1 MVDDDDAR
9 VNMSPEELLA
19 PPGPRRSSYTPP
31 ANDAASLEAAA
42 NVFNDDAIAAA
53 MAAELAKIA
62 SGPIPI
68 VPAAYRMPAPTPVTP
83 PSAPSPAEPVQ
94 PVVDTPLT
102 EPVAPVTPAAV
113 AESTAFEAPES
124 ETPIPSYL
132 GAPAP
137 TVPPADAP
145 PPPGYEDS
153 ARYLPPTTVPSVDDG
168 DQRPQRQSLDDEE
181 LLSTF
186 HEESPVTGTL
196 SVIEQLQAQL
206 DLREREAREYSAW
219 ESSMLAL
226 GTPDALAAVE
236 RAQSDLASGSFS
248 APEPPAEPDS
258 PFAPRPEQTESVAWQ
273 PAPPADEP
281 SLEGTAFED
290 FHFADFKFA
299 PPVGPPVDLPSEPVP
314 NTATTPDAAPI
325 PEPPAQEVASKV
337 PFPGYAPPATAP
349 FPGATPPNPP
359 ESEPPVREAAERSIF
374 APPPLVEPPVPD
386 LTYPVFSDQIGV
398 VPAFEGTP
406 EPASLDSVEPEP
418 EPEAEP
424 EARPDLAPDGPATV
438 EPPAAAFDELLTGD
452 SPPDPPQS
460 GSWELPPPNLFT
472 EPTLDAETG
481 APLPFGSGVGPTEAA
496 DPIPGLFSATLA
508 SPEVSLAPAD
518 SEIVLEDEGAEPA
531 ASIAPVLAAESAVR
545 RTQRVF
551 VAELTGEEPTALEH
565 RVGRAARLFWLWFAA
580 NSSIVA
586 VVFGGL
592 IFSLGMSLRQAIIA
606 TVAGVAL
613 SFIPL
618 GFGTLAGKR
627 SGQPTMVVSRAT
639 FGVVGNIFPAILGLL
654 SRLFWGAALLW
665 LVGAGAASILGGAR
679 LTEGF
684 TSQQVTFVVMVAGFV
699 IVLIGAYFGYALIA
713 RIQLVVSIVSAILL
727 IGFVVL
733 TASYID
739 IPTALNAGDGSW
751 MLAIAGA
758 VLVFSFVG
766 LAWANSGAELARY
779 QRPGSAGPSSILWA
793 TFGTALPSFLLI
805 AYGALL
811 CASNPKIE
819 AGILA
824 NPLDQLGR
832 LLPVWYPA
840 PLLVATTFSLLSGAI
855 LSVYS
860 GGFALQAAGVRVA
873 RKYAV
878 LLVGALVLII
888 ALILTLTVTD
898 FSQLFRDFA
907 TTVAVPIAAWT
918 GLFASEMMIRRRRFD
933 SGSLLRRGGVYE
945 DARWA
950 NLIALVVISAVGFGL
965 TSATVGWLSWEGYL
979 FPVLGVPSGG
989 DVASSDIGVL
999 VALAVGIVFPIVLGI
1014 PAIRR
1019 QEGATRS
1026 PE

>member
-9 VNMSPEELLA
+9 ANLSPEELLA

-42 NVFNDDAIAAA
+42 SVFNDDAIAAA

-68 VPAAYRMPAPTPVTP
+68 VPAAYRMPAPTPATP
-83 PSAPSPAEPVQ
+83 PSAPSVAPPA
-94 PVVDTPLT
+94 VVPPAAATEQAAS
-102 EPVAPVTPAAV
+102 EPVAPLEPSPV
-113 AESTAFEAPES
+113 AE
-124 ETPIPSYL
+124 IPPYL

-153 ARYLPPTTVPSVDDG
+153 VRYVAPPTVPSVEVVE
-168 DQRPQRQSLDDEE
+168 QLPQRQSLDDEE
-181 LLSTF
+181 LLRTF

-196 SVIEQLQAQL
+196 GVIEQLQAQL
-206 DLREREAREYSAW
+206 DLRERETRAFSAW
-219 ESSMLAL
+219 ESSMLAI

-236 RAQSDLASGSFS
+236 RARSDFARGPSS
-248 APEPPAEPDS
+248 APEAPAPQPEPVS
-258 PFAPRPEQTESVAWQ
+258 PFAPRAEQVQAATPQ
-273 PAPPADEP
+273 PAPPTDEP

-299 PPVGPPVDLPSEPVP
+299 PPVGPPVDLPSESTPQP
-314 NTATTPDAAPI
+314 ASEPASEPAPEPTPDLSHAPA
-325 PEPPAQEVASKV
+325 PEPQGQAAEGQV
-337 PFPGYAPPATAP
+337 PFPGYAPPAAAP
-349 FPGATPPNPP
+349 FPGATPPVAAEPAPP
-359 ESEPPVREAAERSIF
+359 ASDTAERSMF
-374 APPPLVEPPVPD
+374 APPPLVEPPAPD
-386 LTYPVFSDQIGV
+386 LTYPVFSDQIGI
-398 VPAFEGTP
+398 VPAFETASEPVPPAAAESETDLVP
-406 EPASLDSVEPEP
+406 EIPSPSD
-418 EPEAEP
+418 
-424 EARPDLAPDGPATV
+424 
-438 EPPAAAFDELLTGD
+438 PPAAAFEDLLAAD
-452 SPPDPPQS
+452 SPSAPPQS

-472 EPTLDAETG
+472 EPTLDAATG
-481 APLPFGSGVGPTEAA
+481 APLPFGSGVGRTEAA
-496 DPIPGLFSATLA
+496 DPIPGLFSATIA
-508 SPEVSLAPAD
+508 SPEASLEPLDPGVVPQATD
-518 SEIVLEDEGAEPA
+518 AEPA
-531 ASIAPVLAAESAVR
+531 ASIAPILAADSAVTR
-545 RTQRVF
+545 KQPIF
-551 VAELTGEEPTALEH
+551 VAELAGEEPTVLEQ

-580 NSSIVA
+580 NSSIVG
-586 VVFGGL
+586 VVFGGI

-639 FGVVGNIFPAILGLL
+639 FGVVGNIVPAILGLL

-665 LVGAGAASILGGAR
+665 LVGAGAASILSGAR
-679 LTEGF
+679 LTDGF
-684 TSQQVTFVVMVAGFV
+684 TDQQVTFVVMIAGFV
-699 IVLIGAYFGYALIA
+699 MALICAYFGYALIA

-727 IGFVVL
+727 IGFVAL
-733 TASYID
+733 TASYVD
-739 IPTALNAGDGSW
+739 IPTALKTGDGSW
-751 MLAIAGA
+751 MLAVAGA

-840 PLLVATTFSLLSGAI
+840 PLLIATTFSLVSGAV
-855 LSVYS
+855 LSMYS

-907 TTVAVPIAAWT
+907 TTVAVPVAAWT

-950 NLIALVVISAVGFGL
+950 NLIALVAISAVGFGL
-965 TSATVGWLSWEGYL
+965 TSATVAWLSWEGYL
-979 FPVLGVPSGG
+979 FALIGIPIDG

-999 VALAVGIVFPIVLGI
+999 VALVVGIVFPIVAGI

-1019 QEGATRS
+1019 QESATRS